1 MISERHLTC
10 ETMRDKLP
18 ISTLKDKSMDYNKKF
33 CVYLTCYSGNKLPP
47 FYMGST
53 KTVNIFKGYRG
64 SISSKKYKKIFNE
77 ELSTKPDL
85 FSVEIL
91 FTFDDRVAALSRELE
106 LQKENDVVNSKWFFN
121 ESLAS
126 PNGYF
131 GRDVSGENNPAF
143 GKRYRKVEDRSVYG
157 AAKGTIWMNNGY
169 RNVRIKLEKLNEA
182 IEQGFFVGYI
192 KGTTNLNR
200 RGIKFKKTWAGKY
213 KMITDGNINKKI
225 LVSEQVPDGWYPGSC
240 LSGKK
245 FKVSKKETKKC
256 ITNGKESRRIP
267 VSQDIPEGWF
277 PGRHYD
283 PKG

>member
-1 MISERHLTC
+1 M
-10 ETMRDKLP
+10 
-18 ISTLKDKSMDYNKKF
+18 
-33 CVYLTCYSGNKLPP
+33 
-47 FYMGST
+47 
-53 KTVNIFKGYRG
+53 
-64 SISSKKYKKIFNE
+64 
-77 ELSTKPDL
+77 
-85 FSVEIL
+85 
-91 FTFDDRVAALSRELE
+91 
-106 LQKENDVVNSKWFFN
+106 NSNWFFN

-143 GKRYRKVEDRSVYG
+143 GKRYRKAEDRSVYG

-169 RNVRIKLEKLNEA
+169 RNVRIKSEKLNEA

-225 LVSEQVPDGWYPGSC
+225 PVSEQVPDGWYPGSC